1 VCVSIERIVIPPEIK
16 KLGKEAEEVFL
27 RALNEGKE
35 QIPYCG
41 LLILGEEGVGKTS
54 LYRQFVGKEFDEHLK
69 STQGID
75 SNTVDTVDKRS
86 ISIGVEGVWHEIDL
100 DEGDRF
106 GDALCNNVVPEL
118 QDLQK
123 SHGETQN
130 VDTVPGKEE
139 LLRRVHQISKDIVE
153 TSEKTAAV
161 IPRLVGRTPTSAPPN
176 LPSAPTLTL
185 SSDPFHPWQPRDS
198 HPKNQ
203 VDGGKSPV
211 VNSPPTEATGRL
223 PEATLAVP
231 PRPKHSQ
238 PEQKQSRPQLKQ
250 SNPPPKISSPDK
262 REPNGLLDRR
272 QSITLGV
279 YVKGKQEFKKKR
291 PSLVLNALDF
301 AGQAY
306 YRPMHHCF
314 IVRRAVYVVV
324 FKIPDMLNDESKI
337 TAINDVRYWI
347 HSIHAHIYSPD
358 KHTVEEDECINRVF
372 LVGTHRGPQ
381 KLSGNEFKRIHE
393 FIYKELVLRDTR
405 CVNHICHVKLPDY
418 GESCFIPV
426 ENSIDS
432 NHDNYLLESG
442 AKFFQDEIKMVYE
455 DPDRLPFLHEVYPI
469 KWLKFEENLR
479 RLRKTRKPP
488 IVKLEEIGS
497 IAASDYQID
506 EVAMELAIRFLHETG
521 KISCL
526 SEFIN

>member
-1 VCVSIERIVIPPEIK
+1 MLRYVCVSIEGIMIPPEIK
-16 KLGKEAEEVFL
+16 KLGKEAKKIFL

-54 LYRQFVGKEFDEHLK
+54 LYRQLVGKEFDEHLK

-75 SNTVDTVDKRS
+75 SNTVDTVDKRN

-100 DEGDRF
+100 DAGDQF
-106 GDALCNNVVPEL
+106 SDALCNSVVPEL

-123 SHGETQN
+123 SSGETQN

-139 LLRRVHQISKDIVE
+139 LLRRVYQISMEVVE
-153 TSEKTAAV
+153 ANNNIAV
-161 IPRLVGRTPTSAPPN
+161 GLVGHTPI
-176 LPSAPTLTL
+176 SAPT
-185 SSDPFHPWQPRDS
+185 PHPQPNDKEREE
-198 HPKNQ
+198 P
-203 VDGGKSPV
+203 
-211 VNSPPTEATGRL
+211 
-223 PEATLAVP
+223 
-231 PRPKHSQ
+231 
-238 PEQKQSRPQLKQ
+238 SR
-250 SNPPPKISSPDK
+250 
-262 REPNGLLDRR
+262 LLDRR
-272 QSITLGV
+272 QSSTLDD
-279 YVKGKQEFKKKR
+279 YVTGKREFKKKR
-291 PSLVLNALDF
+291 PSLLLNALDF